1 MGKVY
6 RKQRIEGVTIPAIIR
21 NGSYFWHSMAVYED
35 GTVSVWD
42 DKIDLD
48 DVPRLLASRK
58 LIFSVPDGSAI
69 SVFELC
75 SIDVISAEWN
85 FDEKSFYSHIVD
97 TVKTMNPELANIY
110 KTTER
115 EKAKW
120 KEYHVGFTA
129 SPTPFK
135 LEDRKFGYDPLE
147 GNNAHIFLRDG
158 GRLTLTELYC
168 YKDGT
173 FSVDGLEGYFG
184 FDDIS
189 RMFKEEVLAVKP
201 QSGER
206 IYLGDLGVAEV
217 KVEDGVSVK
226 NKLAEL
232 ENKSLRVQGKP
243 DAHDAAIKAYH
254 AYLVEPTEFYK
265 NRLREAYEAVPE
277 HERCYLGDMDT
288 RDSDFRR
295 ILYTDNKR
303 EV

>member
-6 RKQRIEGVTIPAIIR
+6 RQQRIEGVTIPAIIR

-35 GTVSVWD
+35 GTVSVWN
-42 DKIDLD
+42 KIDLD
-48 DVPRLLASRK
+48 DIPRLLASRK
-58 LIFSVPDGSAI
+58 LMFSVPDGSAI

-75 SIDVISAEWN
+75 GIDIVSAEWC
-85 FDEKSFYSHIVD
+85 FDEKSFYEHIVQ
-97 TVKTMNPELANIY
+97 TVKSINPEMANIY

-115 EKAKW
+115 ERAKW

-147 GNNAHIFLRDG
+147 GNNAHIFLRDS
-158 GRLTLTELYC
+158 GRLTLTEMYC

-173 FSVDGLEGYFG
+173 FSADGLEGYFG

-189 RMFKEEVLAVKP
+189 RMFKEDVLAVKP
-201 QSGER
+201 KSGER
-206 IYLGDLGVAEV
+206 VYLGELGVAEV
-217 KVEDGVSVK
+217 RVEDGVSAK

-265 NRLREAYEAVPE
+265 DRLREAYEAVPE

-295 ILYTDNKR
+295 ILYTNNKR

>member
-6 RKQRIEGVTIPAIIR
+6 RQQRIEGVTIPAIIR
-21 NGSYFWHSMAVYED
+21 NSSYFWHSMAVYED

-42 DKIDLD
+42 KIDLD

-58 LIFSVPDGSAI
+58 LMFSVPDGSAI

-75 SIDVISAEWN
+75 GIEIVSAEWS
-85 FDEKSFYSHIVD
+85 FDEESFYKHIVQ
-97 TVKTMNPELANIY
+97 TVKSINPEMENIY
-110 KTTER
+110 KTTKRER
-115 EKAKW
+115 AKW
-120 KEYHVGFTA
+120 KELHVGFTA

-135 LEDRKFGYDPLE
+135 PDDRKFGYDPLD
-147 GNNAHIFLRDG
+147 GNNAHIFLRDS
-158 GRLTLTELYC
+158 GRLTLTEMFC

-184 FDDIS
+184 FDDIT
-189 RMFKEEVLAVKP
+189 RMFTEEVLAVKP
-201 QSGER
+201 KSCER
-206 IYLGDLGVAEV
+206 VYLGDLGTAEV
-217 KVEDGVSVK
+217 RVEGGVSVR

-232 ENKSLRVQGKP
+232 ENKSLRIQGKP
-243 DAHDAAIKAYH
+243 DAHTAAINAYH
-254 AYLVEPTEFYK
+254 AYLVEPTGFHK
-265 NRLREAYEAVPE
+265 NKLREAYEAVPE

-295 ILYTDNKR
+295 ILYTDEKR

>member
-42 DKIDLD
+42 KIDLD

-58 LIFSVPDGSAI
+58 LMFSVPDGSEI

-75 SIDVISAEWN
+75 GIEVISAEWS
-85 FDEKSFYSHIVD
+85 FDEKSFYEHIVD

-115 EKAKW
+115 ERAKW

-129 SPTPFK
+129 SPTPCK
-135 LEDRKFGYDPLE
+135 LGARFGYELLKGD
-147 GNNAHIFLRDG
+147 NAHIFLRNNS
-158 GRLTLTELYC
+158 RLILTELYC
-168 YKDGT
+168 YKDET
-173 FSVDGLEGYFG
+173 FSIDGLDGFFT
-184 FDDIS
+184 FDDIE
-189 RMFKEEVLAVKP
+189 RMFKDKTLTTKP
-201 QSGER
+201 KSGER
-206 IYLGDLGVAEV
+206 VYLGDLGVAEV
-217 KVEDGVSVK
+217 RVEDGVSVK

-232 ENKSLRVQGKP
+232 KNKSLRVQGKP
-243 DAHDAAIKAYH
+243 DAHTAAINAYH

-265 NRLREAYEAVPE
+265 NKLREAYEAVPE

-288 RDSDFRR
+288 RDGDFRR
-295 ILYTDNKR
+295 ILYSDEKR